1 MCCDAIRQN
10 FIAFFD
16 WLSSNNEFAILKI
29 NIQVTAMHCTN
40 KEIETV
46 VPYVN
51 ADYIDLVD
59 VVGFLWRGRI
69 WILSSIILGMLG
81 AAAMAV
87 IKFQP
92 TYYTSVPLIKGSDSP
107 GAAAAELSRVIEAP
121 KIKATMMDRYVAHS
135 AGEFN
140 VDGNFPL
147 KITSSA
153 TNLDLEISAK
163 SQDATGLR
171 ALGIAHDLNLSL
183 IELKKSQ
190 NERLSKHAS
199 AEAFPIGN
207 GELETAF
214 TKLVALQNSEES
226 PHRVKLFA
234 LEATLSQRAG
244 VRPTPSTFVLGT
256 SIGDD
261 VLRLL
266 GALDGKMSR
275 EEQMKI
281 LVEYGQITGAIRA
294 IQAKYDQPIKELS
307 ARFAQVSAEIIASV
321 PVPIPI
327 PIPVVDEAAFKS
339 AVAAGTHERKE
350 TKQPF
355 VLAVGVILGALFG
368 IVGFGIKVFIGDNR
382 ERLRAALSAK

>member
-1 MCCDAIRQN
+1 M
-10 FIAFFD
+10 
-16 WLSSNNEFAILKI
+16 
-29 NIQVTAMHCTN
+29 
-40 KEIETV
+40 
-46 VPYVN
+46 
-51 ADYIDLVD
+51 
-59 VVGFLWRGRI
+59 
-69 WILSSIILGMLG
+69 
-81 AAAMAV
+81 
-87 IKFQP
+87 
-92 TYYTSVPLIKGSDSP
+92 
-107 GAAAAELSRVIEAP
+107 
-121 KIKATMMDRYVAHS
+121 
-135 AGEFN
+135 
-140 VDGNFPL
+140 DGNFPL
-147 KITSSA
+147 KITSSV

-190 NERLSKHAS
+190 KERLLKHDS

-261 VLRLL
+261 VPRLL

-321 PVPIPI
+321 PVP
-327 PIPVVDEAAFKS
+327 VVDEAAFKS

-350 TKQPF
+350 TKQLF
-355 VLAVGVILGALFG
+355 LLAVGVILGALFG